1 MGLDESKSVGERIA
15 LCRDEKGISAQ
26 ALSELAGC
34 SEEYLQWVEDNQVEP
49 PVALLIRLAKSMKLD
64 PSTFLTP
71 EDSRNKR
78 LDEETK
84 RTGTYSYET
93 LTPSEPDKHLMAF
106 LVKIPPKTAH
116 EGVGYLHEGEE
127 FVYVLSGEVELTVD
141 QEKTVLKERES
152 LRFNSAFDHHLSN
165 SGAKEAELLI
175 TLYVP

>member
-1 MGLDESKSVGERIA
+1 MNLDESKSVGKRIT
-15 LCRDEKGISAQ
+15 LSRDEKGISLQ
-26 ALSELAGC
+26 ALAKLAGC
-34 SEEYLQWVEDNQVEP
+34 SEEYLQWVEDSQVDP

-71 EDSRNKR
+71 EDHRSKR
-78 LDEETK
+78 LDEEAK
-84 RTGTYSYET
+84 RTGTYSYQT

-106 LVKIPPKTAH
+106 LVKIPPKTEH

-141 QEKTVLKERES
+141 QEKTMLKERES

-165 SGAKEAELLI
+165 PGAKEAELLI